1 MNSVN
6 NRELSKGRQTDPP
19 PYFAALNSGE
29 GFISYYREV
38 FGDPKIKRRY
48 IIKGGPGTGKSSLM
62 KKIASG
68 AKRQDKTVE
77 FIQCSSDPASID
89 GIIIDGRI
97 AVLDGTAP
105 HIFEPEIVGA
115 RDEII
120 NLGQFWN
127 SDKLYS
133 SYNEISALSALKARA
148 YTKAYS
154 FLSAA
159 MNVEQI
165 NRELAGAHLL
175 KEKMRAYV
183 LRIMRCI
190 PNGDGFSVRYRFISA
205 IGMSGS
211 VRLDSYEQSAKEVYA
226 IYDFYG
232 LGGELLREIVDVATE
247 KKIGITMSYSPL
259 TPDVPDAVMLN
270 ETQTAFIIADGA
282 HNDSWKK
289 INMKRFASGE
299 GIEKIREEYRGN
311 VRIQNALVLSAEE
324 RLSDVGRYHFELEKL
339 YSACMDFQK
348 MNEYTDKLCNVILEK

>member
-6 NRELSKGRQTDPP
+6 KKELSKGRQTDPP

-62 KKIASG
+62 RKIALA
-68 AKRQDKTVE
+68 AKKQDKTVE

-89 GIIIDGRI
+89 GIIIDGKT

-105 HIFEPEIVGA
+105 HIFEPEIAGA

-120 NLGQFWN
+120 NLGQFWD
-127 SDKLYS
+127 SDRLYS
-133 SYNEISALSALKARA
+133 SYNEISALTALKTRA

-165 NRELAGAHLL
+165 NRELANEYLL
-175 KEKMRAYV
+175 KDKMRNYV
-183 LRIMRCI
+183 SRIMKSI
-190 PNGDGFSVRYRFISA
+190 PNGEGFFVRYRFISA

-211 VRLDSYEQSAKEVYA
+211 VRLDSYEKSAREVYA

-232 LGGELLREIVDVATE
+232 LGGELLRDVVDIATE
-247 KKIGITMSYSPL
+247 KKIGITLSHPPL
-259 TPDVPDAVMLN
+259 MPHMPDAVMLN
-270 ETQTAFIIADGA
+270 DTRTAFIIADGA
-282 HNDSWKK
+282 HNESWKK
-289 INMKRFASGE
+289 INMKRFASAE
-299 GIEKIREEYRGN
+299 GIEKIREEYRSN
-311 VRIQNALVLSAEE
+311 TRIKNALVLSAEE
-324 RLSDVGRYHFELEKL
+324 RLSDVGRYHFDLEKI

-348 MNEYTDKLCNVILEK
+348 MNEYTDNLCNSILKK